1 MRNLNFKE
9 IESEIY
15 KRCNE
20 LLSLQKTDGTWRF
33 CFENSVI
40 TDAYMLILLRT
51 IDYKNENLIKRIAAR
66 ILSKQSND
74 GLWRVYPDEEPA
86 NSSATIQAYTALLY
100 SKPHSHT
107 AEPLQNAKQFII
119 NNGGLKNAD
128 LLTKVFLAMNGLYH
142 WPELPIDPAILF
154 SLPLTSPINRYDIS
168 SYARAHFAPV
178 LLMIEGKKKLTSSYT
193 PDLSVL
199 LGKSDQGSNIKDW
212 INLFS
217 LLNIRDSFMNT
228 KKDNIKS
235 YIQNHIEPDGTL
247 LSYALTTIFMVYGLL
262 SEGFNRSSP
271 VIQNALNGLMKMFCE
286 VDDTLHL
293 QNSPSTTWDTS
304 LILYTLL
311 EAGVP
316 QTNAQLLKG
325 ARFLLTQQQNKYGD
339 WSVHNPDATPG
350 GWGFSIGNTQHP
362 DLDDTQVSLRTI
374 AQYCRTHSSYY
385 SSYEKGLAW
394 LLSMQNDDG
403 GWAAFEKNT
412 NRYLIGSL
420 PIKHAKDA
428 LVDPSTPDITG
439 RTLEFLGN
447 YHGMEQD
454 HLSIKKGVSWLRANQ
469 EVDGSWYGRWGVCYI
484 YGTWA
489 AVTGLIACGV
499 HPNDRQIQ
507 KAKNWLH
514 SVQNE
519 DGGWGESCE
528 SDSKRKY
535 VSLNKSTPSQTAWA
549 LNTLTA
555 ISDQPDLS
563 MKRAVTWLF
572 SKQEKASY
580 PTGAG
585 LPGAFYIHYHSYD
598 KIWPLL
604 AFSHYYKKYY

>member
-1 MRNLNFKE
+1 MNVKKK

-20 LLSLQKTDGTWRF
+20 LLSLQEPDGTWRY

-51 IDYKNENLIKRIAAR
+51 IDYRNERLINRIAER
-66 ILSKQSND
+66 ILSKQSQD
-74 GLWRVYPDEEPA
+74 GLWRVYPDEEPG
-86 NSSATIQAYTALLY
+86 NLSATIQAYTALLY
-100 SKPHSHT
+100 VKPLSHT
-107 AEPLQNAKQFII
+107 EETLQNAKHYII

-142 WPELPIDPAILF
+142 WPDLPIDPAILF
-154 SLPLTSPINRYDIS
+154 SLPLSSPINRYDIS

-193 PDLSVL
+193 PDLSEL
-199 LGKSDQGSNIKDW
+199 LGKSDQGSNIEDW

-217 LLNIRDSFMNT
+217 VLNIRDSYMNT
-228 KKDNIKS
+228 KKENILS
-235 YIQNHIEPDGTL
+235 YIQIHIEPDGTL
-247 LSYALTTIFMVYGLL
+247 LSYGLTTIFMVYGLL
-262 SEGFNRSSP
+262 SNGFERSSSI
-271 VIQNALNGLMKMFCE
+271 IQNALSGLMKMFCE
-286 VDDTLHL
+286 IDHTMHL

-316 QTNAQLLKG
+316 HTNAQLLKG
-325 ARFLLTQQQNKYGD
+325 ANFLLSQQQNKYGD

-362 DLDDTQVSLRTI
+362 DLDDTQVALRTM
-374 AQYCRTHSSYY
+374 AQYSRTHSSYY

-394 LLSMQNDDG
+394 LVSMQNDDG

-428 LVDPSTPDITG
+428 LIDPSTPDITG

-447 YHGMEQD
+447 YHGLNQEY
-454 HLSIKKGVSWLRANQ
+454 LTIKKGVNWLRANQ
-469 EVDGSWYGRWGVCYI
+469 EVNGSWYGRWGVCYI

-489 AVTGLIACGV
+489 AVTGLMACGV
-499 HPNDRQIQ
+499 HPRDKEIQ
-507 KAKNWLH
+507 KAKYWLL
-514 SVQNE
+514 SIQNQ
-519 DGGWGESCE
+519 DGGWGESCA
-528 SDSKRKY
+528 SDSKRTY
-535 VSLNKSTPSQTAWA
+535 VSLNESTPSQTAWA
-549 LNTLTA
+549 LHALTS
-555 ISDQPDLS
+555 IYDQSIPE
-563 MKRAVTWLF
+563 MEEAATWLL
-572 SKQEKASY
+572 SKQERASY

-585 LPGAFYIHYHSYD
+585 LPGAFYIRYHSYD

-604 AFSHYYKKYY
+604 ALSHYYKKFY

>member
-33 CFENSVI
+33 CFENSLI
-40 TDAYMLILLRT
+40 TDAYMLILLRN
-51 IDYKNENLIKRIAAR
+51 IDYKNENLIKRIADR
-66 ILSKQSND
+66 ILSKQSQD

-86 NSSATIQAYTALLY
+86 NLSATIQAYTALMY
-100 SKPHSHT
+100 SKDHSQT
-107 AEPLQNAKQFII
+107 EEQLQHAKQFII

-142 WPELPIDPAILF
+142 WPKLPIDPAILF
-154 SLPLTSPINRYDIS
+154 SLPLTSPITRYDIS

-178 LLMIEGKKKLTSSYT
+178 LLMIEGKKKITSSYT

-199 LGKSDQGSNIKDW
+199 IGKPDQGTNIEDW

-217 LLNIRDSFMNT
+217 LLNIRDSYMKT
-228 KKDNIKS
+228 KKDNIMS

-247 LSYALTTIFMVYGLL
+247 LSYGLTTIFMVYGLL
-262 SEGFNRSSP
+262 SEGFDQSSP
-271 VIQNALNGLMKMFCE
+271 IIQNALKGLMKMFYE
-286 VDDTLHL
+286 VDGTLHL

-316 QTNAQLLKG
+316 NTNAHILKG

-362 DLDDTQVSLRTI
+362 DLDDTQVALRTI
-374 AQYCRTHSSYY
+374 AQYCSIPTTYY

-428 LVDPSTPDITG
+428 LIDPSTPDITG

-447 YHGMEQD
+447 HHGFD
-454 HLSIKKGVSWLRANQ
+454 LSHLSIKKGVSWLLANQ
-469 EVDGSWYGRWGVCYI
+469 ESDGSWYGRWGVCYL

-499 HPNDRQIQ
+499 HPDVKEIQ
-507 KAKNWLH
+507 QAKNWLL
-514 SVQNE
+514 SIQNE
-519 DGGWGESCE
+519 DGGWGESCK
-528 SDSKRKY
+528 SNSKRKY

-555 ISDQPDLS
+555 ISDQPDLC
-563 MKRAVTWLF
+563 MKRAVTWLL
-572 SKQEKASY
+572 SKQEGASY

-585 LPGAFYIHYHSYD
+585 LPDAFYIQYHSYD

-604 AFSHYYKKYY
+604 SLSHFYKKYY